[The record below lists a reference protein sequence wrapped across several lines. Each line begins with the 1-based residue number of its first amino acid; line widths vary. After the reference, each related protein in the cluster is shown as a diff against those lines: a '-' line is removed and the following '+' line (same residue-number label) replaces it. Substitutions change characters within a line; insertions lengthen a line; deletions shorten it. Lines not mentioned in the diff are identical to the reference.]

1 MASPVQTHG
10 ESEAHGASNAKL
22 VLIWCGLLA
31 LTGLTVALSGIDLGR
46 WIILSALSIA
56 SVKTLLVVNVFMHLR
71 YEDRV
76 FRIFVLVATFTLV
89 IFITLTFFDYA
100 FH

>member
-1 MASPVQTHG
+1 MGSPVQPHG
-10 ESEAHGASNAKL
+10 QSEAHGASNAKL

-46 WIILSALSIA
+46 WIVLSALSIA
-56 SVKTLLVVNVFMHLR
+56 TVKTLLVVNVFMHLK
-71 YEDRV
+71 YEERV
-76 FRIFVLVATFTLV
+76 FRIFVIVATLTLA
-89 IFITLTFFDYA
+89 IFIALTFFDYA

>member
-1 MASPVQTHG
+1 MAQPVQPHE
-10 ESEAHGASNAKL
+10 ESRMHGASDAQL

-56 SVKTLLVVNVFMHLR
+56 TIKTILVVNIFMHLK

-76 FRIFVLVATFTLV
+76 FRVFVSVAVLTLV
-89 IFITLTFFDYA
+89 IFIALTFFDYA